1 MNMAIYVIINANYAI
16 LIIEPSSQNSMKIG
30 LLVFPGCMPAG
41 LFAAA
46 DIFQA
51 VNRRMG
57 KPVFEPLWIGAG
69 NERVNLS
76 GGPALVM
83 DYSLQEPC
91 DAYLIPGFWAET
103 ATDIDR
109 MLDRQTLFIDWLRQ
123 APKETALWAYC
134 MGVALVAAAG
144 RIDHCEAT
152 ATWWLEQSLR
162 KRFAAVEWN
171 FQQPVIENRQAI
183 TAAGANGYWAVL
195 SKLLITRI
203 PAEVIRDVE
212 QALMVPRAN
221 TGHPVFR
228 SVEMIG
234 QTEPQLQRLI
244 AYAQTVPASDLSLNA
259 AAKYLFMSS
268 RTLSR
273 KIDQATQISAGEW
286 LRLIKLHQVANALLS
301 STASVKTICAEMG
314 FTDEASLMRTF
325 KKMTGMTTSQYRQQY
340 GHSVTSFVA
349 SLK

>member
-1 MNMAIYVIINANYAI
+1 MQLMPNY
-16 LIIEPSSQNSMKIG
+16 LIGPLRHNLMKIG
-30 LLVFPGCMPAG
+30 LLIYPGCMPAG

-51 VNRRMG
+51 INRRMG
-57 KPVFEPLWIGAG
+57 KPVFEPLWITTG

-76 GGPALVM
+76 GGSALVM
-83 DYSLQEPC
+83 DYSLTDLCE
-91 DAYLIPGFWAET
+91 AYLIPGFWAET

-109 MLDRQTLFIDWLRQ
+109 MLDQESLLIEWLRQ
-123 APKETALWAYC
+123 GRKETALWAYC

-144 RIDHCEAT
+144 KIDHCEAT

-162 KRFAAVEWN
+162 KRFTAVRWN
-171 FQQPVIENRQAI
+171 FQQSVIKDRQII
-183 TAAGANGYWAVL
+183 TAAGANGYWALL
-195 SKLLITRI
+195 SKLLITRV

-212 QALMVPRAN
+212 QALLVPRPN
-221 TGHPVFR
+221 TAHPVFR

-244 AYAQTVPASDLSLNA
+244 AYAQTVPASDLNVNA

-286 LRLIKLHQVANALLS
+286 LRLIKLRQVANSLLS
-301 STASVKTICAEMG
+301 TTASVKTIGAEMG
-314 FTDEASLMRTF
+314 FNDEASLMRAF

-340 GHSVTSFVA
+340 GHSVTSFVD

>member
-1 MNMAIYVIINANYAI
+1 MQNMPLYFMKR
-16 LIIEPSSQNSMKIG
+16 LSQNPLKIG
-30 LLVFPGCMPAG
+30 LLVYPGCMPAG
-41 LFAAA
+41 LFAAS
-46 DIFQA
+46 DIFHA

-57 KPVFEPLWIGAG
+57 KPVFEPVWIGAG
-69 NERVNLS
+69 IERVNLS
-76 GGPALVM
+76 GGPTLEM
-83 DYSLQEPC
+83 DSSLHEPC

-103 ATDIDR
+103 AVDIDR
-109 MLDRQTLFIDWLRQ
+109 MLERQALFIDWLRQ
-123 APKETALWAYC
+123 VPKQTEFWAYC

-162 KRFAAVEWN
+162 ERFSAVGWN
-171 FQQPVIENRQAI
+171 FQQPVIADRQAI

-195 SKLLITRI
+195 SKLLISRI
-203 PAEVIRDVE
+203 PTEVIRDVE
-212 QALMVPRAN
+212 QALMVPRSN

-244 AYAQTVPASDLSLNA
+244 AYAQTVPASDLNLNA
-259 AAKYLFMSS
+259 AANYLSMSS

-273 KIDQATQISAGEW
+273 KIDQHTQVSAGEW
-286 LRLIKLHQVANALLS
+286 LRLIKLRQVANALLS
-301 STASVKTICAEMG
+301 STASVKTIGAEMG
-314 FTDEASLMRTF
+314 FTDEASLMRAF
-325 KKMTGMTTSQYRQQY
+325 KKVTGMTTSQYRQQY